1 MRFDEEE
8 KLLIMFFWWEPREDL
23 ITELHRSMNHM
34 EDEELI
40 EIAKSCIR
48 KLEQMTDEEY
58 LNTDFYSFIA

>member
-23 ITELHRSMNHM
+23 IDELYRSIIHM
-34 EDEELI
+34 EDDELV
-40 EIAKSCIR
+40 EIAKSCIS
-48 KLEQMTDEEY
+48 KLEKMTDEEY

>member
-8 KLLIMFFWWEPREDL
+8 KLLIMFFWWDPREDL
-23 ITELHRSMNHM
+23 IDELHRSMNHM

-48 KLEQMTDEEY
+48 KLKQMTDEEY